1 MGAQILLDEEES
13 LGVNSRV
20 QLAQAEQILR
30 QRKNIELME
39 NGVTLMDPVTTY
51 VDEDVKVGPDTVIY
65 PFTWLEGK
73 TQIGSNCEI
82 GPNTRLK
89 DTKIGEAVT
98 IQFTYGHDCIIDD
111 NVTIG
116 PYVHL
121 RPGTHLKKGVK
132 VGNFMEIKNSI
143 IGEKT
148 KLNHLSYIGDA
159 DLGAKI
165 NIGCGTITVNYDGKN
180 KFRTTIE
187 DRAFIGCNS
196 NLVAPVTIGEGAF
209 IAAGSTITKDVPSE
223 ALGVARAKQSNI
235 EGWAQ
240 KKK

>member
-1 MGAQILLDEEES
+1 MKKILYLLLFLSSSFSVNAQTFSLFNKKINVSDSAWSLLGNGNTNAGTNFLGTTDFVDLVFKRNNIRAGLLHTS
-13 LGVNSRV
+13 NTAFGVNALSASTRDRNTAIGV
-20 QLAQAEQILR
+20 EAM
-30 QRKNIELME
+30 KNNT
-39 NGVTLMDPVTTY
+39 NG
-51 VDEDVKVGPDTVIY
+51 
-65 PFTWLEGK
+65 
-73 TQIGSNCEI
+73 
-82 GPNTRLK
+82 
-89 DTKIGEAVT
+89 
-98 IQFTYGHDCIIDD
+98 DD
-111 NVTIG
+111 NVAIG

-159 DLGAKI
+159 DLGANI